1 MKISVPDGDALFI
14 ADGMAADARPLVAA
28 EDKLHKHNPVW
39 SPDGQWI
46 YFVRGRDPTDVVD
59 VWRVRP
65 SGGAVER
72 VTRRSTSLNFLA
84 PLDTRTLLYVG
95 RAEDWSGPWLWALDV
110 ESGIARRATV
120 GLEQYTSVASSRDGR
135 RIVATR
141 ANPTA
146 GLWRVPLGEGI
157 ADEGD
162 AEPYAVPT
170 VRALAPRFG
179 GSSLFYLSTSGPA
192 DGLWRSDDALA
203 VPVRRGTDGALFEP
217 PAVSRDGRR
226 VAVQVR
232 KDTGRHLAIMSADGT
247 DSRTL
252 AASIK
257 VTGTADWSPD
267 GKSIATGGDDGQ
279 GEGMFVVPVDG
290 SAPVRLVSGQAFN
303 PVWSPKGDLI
313 VYADLVGGRVPLLG
327 VRPDG
332 TRVQMPRVPVRP
344 GGYRFLPDGTGL
356 IYLPSLQAIDFW
368 LFDLTTQK
376 TRQLTR
382 LRNRGAVRT
391 FDITPDG
398 KHIVF
403 DRSRENSDIVVI
415 DLPR

>member
-1 MKISVPDGDALFI
+1 M
-14 ADGMAADARPLVAA
+14 
-28 EDKLHKHNPVW
+28 
-39 SPDGQWI
+39 
-46 YFVRGRDPTDVVD
+46 
-59 VWRVRP
+59 
-65 SGGAVER
+65 
-72 VTRRSTSLNFLA
+72 
-84 PLDTRTLLYVG
+84 
-95 RAEDWSGPWLWALDV
+95 
-110 ESGIARRATV
+110 
-120 GLEQYTSVASSRDGR
+120 
-135 RIVATR
+135 
-141 ANPTA
+141 
-146 GLWRVPLGEGI
+146 
-157 ADEGD
+157 
-162 AEPYAVPT
+162 VPT

-192 DGLWRSDDALA
+192 DGLWRSDGALA
-203 VPVRRGTDGALFEP
+203 IPLRRGTDGALFEP

-232 KDTGRHLAIMSADGT
+232 KDTGRHLAIMTADGT
-247 DSRTL
+247 DTRTL
-252 AASIK
+252 AASIR

-267 GKSIATGGDDGQ
+267 GKSIATGGDDGH
-279 GEGMFVVPVDG
+279 GEGLFAVPVDG
-290 SAPVRLVSGQAFN
+290 GAPVRLVSGQAFN

-313 VYADLVGGRVPLLG
+313 VYADLVGGGVPLLG

-332 TRVQMPRVPVRP
+332 ARVQMPRVSVRP

-368 LFDLTTQK
+368 LFDLATQR

-382 LRNRGAVRT
+382 LRNRGVVRT

-403 DRSRENSDIVVI
+403 DRSRENADIVVI